1 MDMRT
6 KLKNNEQVLFKTQ
19 HHWVVLVYPFVISL
33 VIFGLFVLLYSVIS
47 NASFWIIIIGLL
59 SFSYFGYQYL
69 ERRFDIWVVTNL
81 RILDEQGV
89 FSISAKESPLEKINN
104 VTYHQSLTGRMLG
117 FGDIEIQ
124 TAAEMGA
131 TTYRKIA
138 KPNELKD
145 AITTAQ
151 EEYKQNSMLSQ
162 AQKLAESMKNDRTD
176 IGETM
181 ECPYCAEIIK
191 AKAKICRYCGKEL
204 NRVS

>member
-1 MDMRT
+1 MRT
-6 KLKNNEQVLFKTQ
+6 KLKNNEQILFKTQ
-19 HHWVVLVYPFVISL
+19 HHWIVLVYPFIISL
-33 VIFGLFVLLYSVIS
+33 IIFGLFILLYSLIS
-47 NASFWIIIIGLL
+47 NASFWIIIIGFL
-59 SFSYFGYQYL
+59 SFGYFGYQYL

-104 VTYHQSLTGRMLG
+104 VTYHQSLTGRILG

-151 EEYKQNSMLSQ
+151 EEYKQNNILSQ
-162 AQKLAESMKNDRTD
+162 AQKLADSMKANS
-176 IGETM
+176 IETGDTI
-181 ECPYCAEIIK
+181 ECPYCAERIK

-204 NRVS
+204 NQIS

>member
-1 MDMRT
+1 MRT
-6 KLKNNEQVLFKTQ
+6 KLKNNEKIIFKTQ
-19 HHWVVLVYPFVISL
+19 HHWVVLLYPFLVSL
-33 VIFGLFVLLYSVIS
+33 ILYGLAILPYILNIIKGNGVLFY
-47 NASFWIIIIGLL
+47 GLL
-59 SFSYFGYQYL
+59 TFGYFGYKYF
-69 ERRFDIWVVTNL
+69 ERKYDIWVVTNL

-131 TTYRKIA
+131 TTYHKIA

-151 EEYKQNSMLSQ
+151 EEYKQNSITSQ
-162 AQKLAESMKNDRTD
+162 AQKLAESMKNNSFEV
-176 IGETM
+176 GETI
-181 ECPYCAEIIK
+181 ECPYCAERIK
-191 AKAKICRYCGKEL
+191 AKAKLCRYCGKEL
-204 NRVS
+204 N

>member
-1 MDMRT
+1 MRT
-6 KLKNNEQVLFKTQ
+6 KLKNGEKVLFKTQ
-19 HHWVVLVYPFVISL
+19 HHWVVLVNPFLISL
-33 VIFGLFVLLYSVIS
+33 LIFGLFVLLYAVKENGGI
-47 NASFWIIIIGLL
+47 WILIIGFL
-59 SFSYFGYQYL
+59 SFGYFGYKYF

-81 RILDEQGV
+81 RIIDEQGV

-104 VTYHQSLTGRMLG
+104 VTYHQSITGRILG

-131 TTYRKIA
+131 TTYHKIA

-145 AITTAQ
+145 SITTAQ
-151 EEYKQNSMLSQ
+151 EEYKQNNIFAQ
-162 AQKLAESMKNDRTD
+162 AQKLAESMKGNSLEIDDTV
-176 IGETM
+176 
-181 ECPYCAEIIK
+181 ECPYCAERIK

>member
-1 MDMRT
+1 MRT
-6 KLKNNEQVLFKTQ
+6 KVKNNEKILFR
-19 HHWVVLVYPFVISL
+19 
-33 VIFGLFVLLYSVIS
+33 LFVLLYSVIS
-47 NASFWIIIIGLL
+47 NSSFWIIIVGLL

-81 RILDEQGV
+81 RILDEHGV

-104 VTYHQSLTGRMLG
+104 VTYHQSLMGRMLG

-151 EEYKQNSMLSQ
+151 EEYKHNSMLSQ
-162 AQKLAESMKNDRTD
+162 AQKLAESLKENSSDSGDTV
-176 IGETM
+176 
-181 ECPYCAEIIK
+181 ECPFCAEKIK

>member
-1 MDMRT
+1 MRT
-6 KLKNNEQVLFKTQ
+6 KLKNNEKILFKTQ
-19 HHWVVLVYPFVISL
+19 HHWVVLVNPFLISL
-33 VIFGLFVLLYSVIS
+33 IVFGLFILLYSVIS
-47 NASFWIIIIGLL
+47 NASLWIIVIGFL
-59 SFSYFGYQYL
+59 SFSYFGYQYI
-69 ERRFDIWVVTNL
+69 ERRFNIWVVTNL

-151 EEYKQNSMLSQ
+151 EEYKHNSMLSQ
-162 AQKLAESMKNDRTD
+162 AQKLAESMRENSSSLEDT
-176 IGETM
+176 I
-181 ECPYCAEIIK
+181 ECPFCAEKIK
-191 AKAKICRYCGKEL
+191 AKAKICRFCGKEL
-204 NRVS
+204 NKIS

>member
-1 MDMRT
+1 MRT
-6 KLKNNEQVLFKTQ
+6 KIKNNEKILFKTQ
-19 HHWVVLVYPFVISL
+19 HHWIVLVIPFLISL
-33 VIFGLFVLLYSVIS
+33 IIFGLFILMYSVIS
-47 NASFWIIIIGLL
+47 NASVWILVIGLL
-59 SFSYFGYQYL
+59 SFGYFGYQYL

-117 FGDIEIQ
+117 YGDIEIQ

-162 AQKLAESMKNDRTD
+162 AQKLAESMKENSSDSGDTV
-176 IGETM
+176 
-181 ECPYCAEIIK
+181 ECPFCAEKIK

-204 NRVS
+204 NQVS

>member
-1 MDMRT
+1 MRT
-6 KLKNNEQVLFKTQ
+6 KLKNNEKIIFKTQ
-19 HHWVVLVYPFVISL
+19 HHWVVLLYPFLVSL
-33 VIFGLFVLLYSVIS
+33 ILYGLAILPYILNIIKGNGVLFY
-47 NASFWIIIIGLL
+47 GLL
-59 SFSYFGYQYL
+59 TFGYFGYKYF
-69 ERRFDIWVVTNL
+69 ERKYDIWVVTNL

-131 TTYRKIA
+131 TTYHKIA

-151 EEYKQNSMLSQ
+151 EEYKQNSITSQ
-162 AQKLAESMKNDRTD
+162 AQKLAESMKNNSFEVGDT
-176 IGETM
+176 I
-181 ECPYCAEIIK
+181 ECPYCAERIK
-191 AKAKICRYCGKEL
+191 AKAKLCRYCGKEL
-204 NRVS
+204 IK

>member
-1 MDMRT
+1 MRT
-6 KLKNNEQVLFKTQ
+6 NLKNNEKILFKTQ
-19 HHWVVLVYPFVISL
+19 HHWIVLVYPFVISL

-69 ERRFDIWVVTNL
+69 ERRFDIWVVTNI
-81 RILDEQGV
+81 RIIDEQGV

-104 VTYHQSLTGRMLG
+104 VTYHQSLSGRMFG
-117 FGDIEIQ
+117 YGDIEIQ

-131 TTYRKIA
+131 TTYQKIA

-145 AITTAQ
+145 SITTAQ
-151 EEYKQNSMLSQ
+151 EDYKQSNIFLQ
-162 AQKLAESMKNDRTD
+162 AQKLAESMNNDKTE

-204 NRVS
+204 NQVP

>member
-1 MDMRT
+1 MRT
-6 KLKNNEQVLFKTQ
+6 KLKNNEQILFKTQ
-19 HHWVVLVYPFVISL
+19 HHWIVLVYPFIISL
-33 VIFGLFVLLYSVIS
+33 VIFGLFILLYSLIS

-59 SFSYFGYQYL
+59 SFGYFGYQYL

-104 VTYHQSLTGRMLG
+104 VTYHQSLMGRMLG

-162 AQKLAESMKNDRTD
+162 AQKLAESMKENSSDSGDT
-176 IGETM
+176 I
-181 ECPYCAEIIK
+181 ECPFCAEKIK

>member
-1 MDMRT
+1 MRT
-6 KLKNNEQVLFKTQ
+6 KLKNNEQILFKTQ
-19 HHWVVLVYPFVISL
+19 HHWIVLVYPFVISL
-33 VIFGLFVLLYSVIS
+33 VVFGLFVLLYSVIS
-47 NASFWIIIIGLL
+47 NASSWIIIIGLL
-59 SFSYFGYQYL
+59 SFSYFGFQYL

-151 EEYKQNSMLSQ
+151 EEYKQNNILSQ
-162 AQKLAESMKNDRTD
+162 AQKLAESMRENSSNLE
-176 IGETM
+176 ETI
-181 ECPYCAEIIK
+181 ECPFCAEKIK
-191 AKAKICRYCGKEL
+191 AKAKICRYCGREL
-204 NRVS
+204 SQVS

>member
-1 MDMRT
+1 MRT
-6 KLKNNEQVLFKTQ
+6 KVKNNEKILFKTQ
-19 HHWVVLVYPFVISL
+19 HHWIVMVYPLLISL
-33 VIFGLFVLLYSVIS
+33 IIFGLFILLYSVIA

-59 SFSYFGYQYL
+59 SFSYFGYKYL

-104 VTYHQSLTGRMLG
+104 VTYHQSLAGRMLG

-145 AITTAQ
+145 AITTLQ
-151 EEYKQNSMLSQ
+151 EEYKHNSMLSQ
-162 AQKLAESMKNDRTD
+162 AQKLAESMKDNSSSLEDT
-176 IGETM
+176 I
-181 ECPYCAEIIK
+181 ECPFCAEKIK

-204 NRVS
+204 NQVS

>member
-1 MDMRT
+1 MRT
-6 KLKNNEQVLFKTQ
+6 KIKNNEKILFKTQ
-19 HHWVVLVYPFVISL
+19 HHWIVLVIPFLISL
-33 VIFGLFVLLYSVIS
+33 IIFGLFILMYSVIS
-47 NASFWIIIIGLL
+47 NASVWILVIGLL
-59 SFSYFGYQYL
+59 SFGYFGYQYL

-117 FGDIEIQ
+117 YGDIEIQ

-151 EEYKQNSMLSQ
+151 EEYKLNSMLSQ
-162 AQKLAESMKNDRTD
+162 AQKLAESMKENSSDSGDTV
-176 IGETM
+176 
-181 ECPYCAEIIK
+181 ECPFCAEKIK

-204 NRVS
+204 NQVS

>member
-1 MDMRT
+1 MRT
-6 KLKNNEQVLFKTQ
+6 KLKNNEKIIFKTQ
-19 HHWVVLVYPFVISL
+19 HHWVVLLYPFLVSL
-33 VIFGLFVLLYSVIS
+33 ILYGLAILPYILNIIKGNGVLFY
-47 NASFWIIIIGLL
+47 GLL
-59 SFSYFGYQYL
+59 TFGYFGYKYF
-69 ERRFDIWVVTNL
+69 ERKYDIWVVTNL

-131 TTYRKIA
+131 TTYHKIA

-151 EEYKQNSMLSQ
+151 EEYKQNSIKSQ
-162 AQKLAESMKNDRTD
+162 AQKLAESMKNNSFEVGDT
-176 IGETM
+176 I
-181 ECPYCAEIIK
+181 ECPYCAERIK
-191 AKAKICRYCGKEL
+191 AKAKLCRYCGKEL
-204 NRVS
+204 N

>member
-1 MDMRT
+1 MRT
-6 KLKNNEQVLFKTQ
+6 KLKNNEQILFKTQ
-19 HHWVVLVYPFVISL
+19 HHWIVLVYPFIISL
-33 VIFGLFVLLYSVIS
+33 VIFGLFVLLYSLIS

-59 SFSYFGYQYL
+59 SFGYFGYQYL

-104 VTYHQSLTGRMLG
+104 VTYHQSLMGRMLG

-151 EEYKQNSMLSQ
+151 EEYKQNNMMSQ
-162 AQKLAESMKNDRTD
+162 AQKLAESMKDNSSSLEDT
-176 IGETM
+176 I
-181 ECPYCAEIIK
+181 ECPFCAERIK
-191 AKAKICRYCGKEL
+191 AKARICRYCGKEL
-204 NRVS
+204 NIVS

>member
-1 MDMRT
+1 MRT
-6 KLKNNEQVLFKTQ
+6 KIKNNEQILFKTQ
-19 HHWVVLVYPFVISL
+19 HHWIVLVIPFLISL
-33 VIFGLFVLLYSVIS
+33 VIFGLFILLYSILTEK
-47 NASFWIIIIGLL
+47 NLWIIVIGLF
-59 SFSYFGYQYL
+59 SFSYFGYKYL
-69 ERRFDIWVVTNL
+69 ERRCDIWVVTNL

-104 VTYHQSLTGRMLG
+104 VTYHQFLTGRILG

-162 AQKLAESMKNDRTD
+162 AQKLAESMKDNSSDSGDT
-176 IGETM
+176 I
-181 ECPYCAEIIK
+181 ECPFCAEKIK

>member
-1 MDMRT
+1 MRT
-6 KLKNNEQVLFKTQ
+6 KLKNNEKILFKTQ
-19 HHWVVLVYPFVISL
+19 HHWVVLINPFLVSLFFYGL
-33 VIFGLFVLLYSVIS
+33 VILPYLLDMISSAWVLF
-47 NASFWIIIIGLL
+47 WGLL
-59 SFSYFGYQYL
+59 TFGYFGYKYF

-81 RILDEQGV
+81 RIIDEQGV

-104 VTYHQSLTGRMLG
+104 VTYHQSLTGRMFE

-131 TTYRKIA
+131 TTYHKIA

-151 EEYKQNSMLSQ
+151 EEYKQNSITNQ
-162 AQKLAESMKNDRTD
+162 AQKLAESIKSNSFEAGDT
-176 IGETM
+176 I
-181 ECPYCAEIIK
+181 ECPYCAERIK

-204 NRVS
+204 NQVS

>member
-1 MDMRT
+1 MRT
-6 KLKNNEQVLFKTQ
+6 KLKNNEKVIFKTQ
-19 HHWVVLVYPFVISL
+19 HHWVVLVNPFLISL
-33 VIFGLFVLLYSVIS
+33 LIFGLFVLLYAVKENGGI
-47 NASFWIIIIGLL
+47 WILIIVFL
-59 SFSYFGYQYL
+59 SFGYFGYKYF

-81 RILDEQGV
+81 RIIDEQGV

-104 VTYHQSLTGRMLG
+104 VTYHQSLTGRILG

-131 TTYRKIA
+131 TTYHKIA

-145 AITTAQ
+145 SITTAQ
-151 EEYKQNSMLSQ
+151 EEYKQNNIFAQ
-162 AQKLAESMKNDRTD
+162 AQKLAESMKGNSLEIDDTV
-176 IGETM
+176 
-181 ECPYCAEIIK
+181 ECPYCAERIK